1 MKLNLGKAW
10 TDAVA
15 LFRGQTEILLVLA
28 GVFLLL
34 PALAAGF
41 FMPFERSDS
50 REFVVMLAELRTY
63 FEQYGYWIFLIGL
76 ITSFGQVAILK
87 ILLDRSRPTV
97 GEALACSIRILPWF
111 YLANIVTSFLVGS
124 GALFFIVPGLYLLG
138 RTVLTAVVIVG
149 EGYRNPV
156 DAIRRSFAVSRG
168 NGWAILFLIA
178 IIFVTGFIVTAA
190 LGSVVGVLAA
200 LGASPTLALF
210 LTSLIDALSGAA
222 LGLVMLMVYVAAYRQ
237 LSGR

>member
-10 TDAVA
+10 TDAIA

-41 FMPFERSDS
+41 FMPFARSDS
-50 REFVVMLAELRTY
+50 RELAVLLAELRAY

-87 ILLDRSRPTV
+87 ILLDRARPTV
-97 GEALACSIRILPWF
+97 GEALAASIRILPWF
-111 YLANIVTSFLVGS
+111 YLANIFTSFLVGL
-124 GALFFIVPGLYLLG
+124 GGLFLIVPGLYLLG
-138 RTVLTAVVIVG
+138 RTALTAVVIVG

-156 DAIRRSFAVSRG
+156 DAIRRSFAVSHG

-178 IIFVTGFIVTAA
+178 IVFVTGFIVTAA

-200 LGASPTLALF
+200 LGTSATLALF
-210 LTSLIDALSGAA
+210 LTSLIDALSGAV
-222 LGLVMLMVYVAAYRQ
+222 LGLIMLMVYVAAYRQ